1 MDVLRPCPEAAL
13 TWMKALLA
21 ARPGVRAELALVG
34 PCDCLLARPVKWRR
48 FNAGIVP
55 EVLMRLPA
63 GQEGKLHTVL
73 LSDVVSAVALTN
85 VEVPVALNR
94 PGQWMIPSV
103 WR

>member
-1 MDVLRPCPEAAL
+1 
-13 TWMKALLA
+13 
-21 ARPGVRAELALVG
+21 
-34 PCDCLLARPVKWRR
+34 
-48 FNAGIVP
+48 
-55 EVLMRLPA
+55 MRLPA